1 MGVNAEGKISLSVEL
16 QNFKNIASDLKK
28 GLSAQ
33 LKQVPLDVEFN
44 NKDLEK
50 KATEA
55 IRNINEILSK
65 SRVKNLDLSSILPNF
80 VNEINKEGI
89 SDEIRM
95 QMIKGFESA
104 LTNLKDIGIK
114 QDYSKLKGFSGEDL
128 KAYIADLNDVMD
140 ILKTIEGLTERQKQ
154 GILTTVLP
162 SLSNLSGRG
171 KDAAKK
177 EYTKGA
183 KKLDAILQLSG
194 DYNGVLQYGVNPTA
208 TLTALNEL
216 NKKAKSGK
224 KLNKNEKQ
232 DLLGYLLRG
241 KYLGLEFG
249 KAEDEN
255 LKDLDYEGL
264 LKIAKEKLDKAT
276 IEYIENKSVEY
287 FAALDKIYNSSA
299 QEITYSDLTKGIK
312 NTTNQKMQSMY
323 DTEAPENPLTRI
335 RAGNVTKRVIKLS
348 SKEKPELRKRTQNEY
363 KKDTGRTK
371 LHSEEELK
379 DFEFDNEEKS
389 IEEIEEK
396 IQEIENKLSQVR
408 DKIAKSKDDQAQL
421 EEQVTNQEKIFEEKD
436 TAYTTYKS
444 KYEKYSS
451 FAKNAKYESEALKGT
466 IANLDGRLEEEKQNK
481 EKIESRYNQL
491 IKKREEIKKEIE
503 EKEKQLEAVLPKIQ
517 EQETGFEKQLTDLN
531 NKKKEAQ
538 KVVKDREAYN
548 KEVMPIQDEW
558 LERYDEALQ
567 KEYKFEGAKAK
578 SEAFDAL
585 KRLGNEY
592 LQFRRNPELSTATD
606 KEVESARFAVKHYK
620 LWQAAKEAG
629 VAESRLDREKFD
641 TDDDLAYQQAVE
653 YLQKQREN
661 TEQRRENLKAELEKA
676 KAEVTKIQ
684 EDISKVKE
692 QQEDLQKEKSK
703 LLRELRARPANK
715 EDDNEA
721 KIRREQS
728 QLESSNTKIQ
738 KLETSKADAE
748 NRLNKLEGYLQ
759 KNELTDERK
768 KKYDNRLEELKKER
782 DTQEKI
788 LEQKKN
794 SLQTTINEQK
804 QLVQLEQELQESQN
818 ALIQEQKETKA
829 RQEELD
835 RQEEERRKKAE
846 EERKKQ
852 EEANRKQQGNK
863 TETDSG
869 TKTTTEEAQNSGAG
883 SAATSATVD
892 TATSIPPEKLREI
905 LTLLGNIQK
914 ALGTLDDGSDIPSIT
929 QSVKSMADAL
939 KELSVALGEIKQ
951 KDFNLNIGLPN
962 NNPIGQQGEAKRK
975 ILKELEKQYSEL
987 DSYFINKYGDDSSA
1001 FNALSKLE
1009 GGSNYVKT
1017 MMSDFS
1023 IIGDIN
1029 APLTDKINVYKT
1041 LIEQLRSFVIQ
1052 EGGDLNKIVS
1062 NTLSP
1067 DKIIEQINQDISNAN
1082 PATAITKLFEKMQI
1096 SIDASLA
1103 QINTESQGFK
1113 FLSGSAEE
1121 AAEAKRKFVE
1131 ANKDVLQSI
1140 ITSMPKIE
1148 QEAEALEKVEDIKKE
1163 SKNNVDTKNN
1173 NKENENTIKQQKKL
1187 LEQQQLQTR
1196 AEQEQ
1201 EKIQR
1206 KFEEVKLKRNA
1217 RINEQKKQRAK
1228 NIKDRIDNRI
1238 NQPSLQQI
1246 EEAQLKEQQK
1256 IQQKVQDQLREEVYD
1271 DYSKPQRPKYDFEPD
1286 YEDLARQAQEARQ
1299 YYQEQISNDF
1309 EIKAEAKLDLVQ
1321 DETGQLSLFD
1331 DILPEKNWGQEIQQD
1346 IKETSQAAIEGQ
1358 ISFQQLEE
1366 AIANSEKAFAKLYSP
1381 KTTAGKS
1388 FIQNKDLPNDVL
1400 QKYEN
1405 ISTENGKGYKAT
1417 SNLRELK
1424 NLGDELA
1431 NVKTKLKVSFDEAG
1445 NLKSTADPLQVQ
1457 ELLKR
1462 YDELVEKIQ
1471 KIKLLIES
1479 PDSKEFK
1486 LLKDIKE
1493 TETEAEKLTSI
1504 LEKTYTKLSIPE
1516 KFLTDTEK
1524 FLNPFAEANIP
1535 MTESIEQLIDSVG
1548 RMKDINAELT
1558 SSFDS
1563 KGKLIGDPQKVQDL
1577 ITEYNN
1583 LSKVVDDLK
1592 LKISSPTSKENI
1604 ALNLAKDAEKAEK
1617 QLDALKEKVDKTL
1630 GKSNL
1635 FEARTQKTIDMYG
1648 AFDGNGEGQRSE
1660 NLITPE
1666 AVGEKYGDNF
1676 AKQQEQVK
1684 ELTDKLREYKDAVK
1698 ELDNLRYSDNTSLEQ
1713 LTQAND
1719 KVKNL
1724 ETSITTL
1731 SQTIKTS
1738 GIANATNEQIGKL
1751 KNQLETFLNNTPNL
1765 TKDVRA
1771 QLQDYIKV
1779 LDSGASVSKTR
1790 YASMT
1795 ADLNKFKSAQASGST
1810 IWEQMVGKMREGIAF
1825 LATKFSFY
1833 QIFNQF
1839 RQGFE
1844 VIHQFDDALT
1854 EMMKVSD
1861 ETRTSL
1867 QRYQKTTFETA
1878 DAIGTNALQIQNSTA
1893 DFMRL
1898 GETLD
1903 QAAES
1908 AKSANVLMNVSE
1920 FQSIDEATK
1929 SLIAMGA
1936 AYNDLSKM
1944 NIIDKLNE
1952 VGLKIA

>member
-50 KATEA
+50 KAAEA

-104 LTNLKDIGIK
+104 LTNLRDIGIK

-140 ILKTIEGLTERQKQ
+140 ILKTIQGLTERQKQ
-154 GILTTVLP
+154 GFLTTVLP
-162 SLSNLSGRG
+162 SLSDLSGRG

-194 DYNGVLQYGVNPTA
+194 DYSGVLQYGVNPTA

-224 KLNKNEKQ
+224 ELNKNEKQ

-255 LKDLDYEGL
+255 LKDLDYDGL
-264 LKIAKEKLDKAT
+264 LEIAKKDFDKAT
-276 IEYIENKSVEY
+276 ADYIETKSTAY

-323 DTEAPENPLTRI
+323 DVEAPENPPTRI
-335 RAGNVTKRVIKLS
+335 RAGNVTKRAIKLS
-348 SKEKPELRKRTQNEY
+348 SKQKPELRKRTQNEN
-363 KKDTGRTK
+363 KKDTKRTK

-379 DFEFDNEEKS
+379 DSELDNEEKS
-389 IEEIEEK
+389 IEEIEK
-396 IQEIENKLSQVR
+396 KLQEIENKLSQVR
-408 DKIAKSKDDQAQL
+408 DKITKSKDDQAQL
-421 EEQVTNQEKIFEEKD
+421 EEQITNQEKIFEEKN

-444 KYEKYSS
+444 KYEEYSS
-451 FAKNAKYESEALKGT
+451 FAKHAKYESEALKGT
-466 IANLDGRLEEEKQNK
+466 IANLDGQLEEEKQNK
-481 EKIESRYNQL
+481 EKIESKYNQL

-503 EKEKQLEAVLPKIQ
+503 EKEKQLEAILPPIQ
-517 EQETGFEKQLTDLN
+517 KQEEEFEKQLTDLTN
-531 NKKKEAQ
+531 QKKEKQ
-538 KVVKDREAYN
+538 KNIQSQKKDA
-548 KEVMPIQDEW
+548 KTTLDEQEKKIK
-558 LERYDEALQ
+558 LIDEILQ
-567 KEYKFEGAKAK
+567 KQYKFEGDNAVSDSIAAYDKLID
-578 SEAFDAL
+578 EFD
-585 KRLGNEY
+585 EY
-592 LQFRRNPELSTATD
+592 MTSSGLDPSNPETISETD
-606 KEVESARFAVKHYK
+606 
-620 LWQAAKEAG
+620 WI
-629 VAESRLDREKFD
+629 
-641 TDDDLAYQQAVE
+641 
-653 YLQKQREN
+653 
-661 TEQRRENLKAELEKA
+661 
-676 KAEVTKIQ
+676 KIQ
-684 EDISKVKE
+684 EYALKSSKMHEAAKNAGVSQDVLSEYGDEQEIMLVGQTAVDNLQKIRNNALETKEKINAELKKAEAEVKE
-692 QQEDLQKEKSK
+692 IEKEIERVKAEEKILLDKKSK
-703 LLRELRARPANK
+703 LLQEFRVRPANK
-715 EDDNEA
+715 EDENEA
-721 KIRREQS
+721 KIRNEQN
-728 QLESSNTKIQ
+728 QLEASNSKIQ
-738 KLETSKADAE
+738 KLETSKVDAE

-892 TATSIPPEKLREI
+892 TAISIPPEKLQEI

-914 ALGTLDDGSDIPSIT
+914 ALGTLEDGSDIPSIT

-1029 APLTDKINVYKT
+1029 APLTDKINVYKA

-1052 EGGDLNKIVS
+1052 EGGDLNKVLT
-1062 NTLSP
+1062 NVLSP
-1067 DKIIEQINQDISNAN
+1067 EEIINKITNDVAKLN
-1082 PATAITKLFEKMQI
+1082 PTTAISKIFEDIKV
-1096 SIDASLA
+1096 SIDASIA
-1103 QINTESQGFK
+1103 QINTESKGFN
-1113 FLSGSAEE
+1113 FLSSSAEE

-1140 ITSMPKIE
+1140 VASMPKIK
-1148 QEAEALEKVEDIKKE
+1148 QEAEALEKVEDIP
-1163 SKNNVDTKNN
+1163 NRTKTNEEIEQRVTAQYAKLRN
-1173 NKENENTIKQQKKL
+1173 NKDFIQGEDVSEKFLKTYEGIS
-1187 LEQQQLQTR
+1187 T
-1196 AEQEQ
+1196 
-1201 EKIQR
+1201 EKIQELF
-1206 KFEEVKLKRNA
+1206 KTLQELKQVKA
-1217 RINEQKKQRAK
+1217 
-1228 NIKDRIDNRI
+1228 
-1238 NQPSLQQI
+1238 SLQ
-1246 EEAQLKEQQK
+1246 
-1256 IQQKVQDQLREEVYD
+1256 D
-1271 DYSKPQRPKYDFEPD
+1271 
-1286 YEDLARQAQEARQ
+1286 
-1299 YYQEQISNDF
+1299 
-1309 EIKAEAKLDLVQ
+1309 
-1321 DETGQLSLFD
+1321 
-1331 DILPEKNWGQEIQQD
+1331 
-1346 IKETSQAAIEGQ
+1346 
-1358 ISFQQLEE
+1358 
-1366 AIANSEKAFAKLYSP
+1366 
-1381 KTTAGKS
+1381 
-1388 FIQNKDLPNDVL
+1388 
-1400 QKYEN
+1400 
-1405 ISTENGKGYKAT
+1405 
-1417 SNLRELK
+1417 
-1424 NLGDELA
+1424 
-1431 NVKTKLKVSFDEAG
+1431 SFDKEG
-1445 NLKSTADPLQVQ
+1445 NLIGDPLQV
-1457 ELLKR
+1457 EDT
-1462 YDELVEKIQ
+1462 YNTY
-1471 KIKLLIES
+1471 IKLIDIVKRLKLDITGQYSEETVALKLKQDAEKAKEELEQLRTNIEQTFAKISSSKEFIQGKSLNADYIDKYGVFNNTKNLDKLSYYFAYLEKTKTELASSFDRQGQLIGDPTEVENLINQYNTLIEEIKKLKLEIES
-1479 PDSKEFK
+1479 PHSEENIILQMLQDSKK
-1486 LLKDIKE
+1486 LKE
-1493 TETEAEKLTSI
+1493 SLENLYSKLPTP
-1504 LEKTYTKLSIPE
+1504 EKTVLSVD
-1516 KFLTDTEK
+1516 KVLQ
-1524 FLNPFAEANIP
+1524 PFREMNLP
-1535 MTESIEQLIDSVG
+1535 VTESREQLLDSVK
-1548 RMKDINAELT
+1548 RMQEINSELS
-1558 SSFDS
+1558 SSFDAQ
-1563 KGKLIGDPQKVQDL
+1563 GKLIGSPKRVQEL
-1577 ITEYNN
+1577 ISEYKN
-1583 LSKVVDDLK
+1583 LIKQIDELK
-1592 LKISSPTSKENI
+1592 AKISSPTSKENI

-1617 QLDALKEKVDKTL
+1617 ELNNLKNKIDEFFAVRKKDTVESTAQSAIRDYGAINENGELRPIESPFFNDNKDLIQQQQYIISLSKALDEYRIAVDNLKKTRESDNIKLDDLKEANKQVELLENKINELDKAIKKI
-1630 GKSNL
+1630 GKGNTNATDNQINGL
-1635 FEARTQKTIDMYG
+1635 KTKIQSILDKNTSLSTD
-1648 AFDGNGEGQRSE
+1648 A
-1660 NLITPE
+1660 
-1666 AVGEKYGDNF
+1666 
-1676 AKQQEQVK
+1676 
-1684 ELTDKLREYKDAVK
+1684 TDKLKGY
-1698 ELDNLRYSDNTSLEQ
+1698 LD
-1713 LTQAND
+1713 
-1719 KVKNL
+1719 V
-1724 ETSITTL
+1724 
-1731 SQTIKTS
+1731 
-1738 GIANATNEQIGKL
+1738 
-1751 KNQLETFLNNTPNL
+1751 LN
-1765 TKDVRA
+1765 
-1771 QLQDYIKV
+1771 
-1779 LDSGASVSKTR
+1779 SGASIS
-1790 YASMT
+1790 
-1795 ADLNKFKSAQASGST
+1795 KSAYNSMSADIKQFSAEQTKSLT
-1810 IWEQMVGKMREGIAF
+1810 IWDLMTMKMREGIAF

-1839 RQGFE
+1839 RQGIGI
-1844 VIHQFDDALT
+1844 IHQFDDALT

-1861 ETRTSL
+1861 ETRKTL
-1867 QRYQKTTFETA
+1867 EDYQKTTFDTA
-1878 DAIGTNALQIQNSTA
+1878 DAIGTSALQLQNSTA

-1898 GETLD
+1898 GESLNE
-1903 QAAES
+1903 AAES
-1908 AKSANVLMNVSE
+1908 AKVANVLMNVSE

-1929 SLIAMGA
+1929 SLIAMSA
-1936 AYNDLSKM
+1936 AYDDLSKM

-1952 VGLKIA
+1952 VGNNYSISTSGAAEALQMSASALKTAGNDMDEALALVTAGNQVVQDISKAGNGLRTIALRLTGK

>member
-33 LKQVPLDVEFN
+33 LKQVPLDIEFN

-50 KATEA
+50 KAAEA

-80 VNEINKEGI
+80 VSEINKEGI

-104 LTNLKDIGIK
+104 LTNLRDIGIK

-140 ILKTIEGLTERQKQ
+140 ILKTIQGLTERQKQ

-162 SLSNLSGRG
+162 SLSDLSGRG

-224 KLNKNEKQ
+224 ELNKNEKQ

-481 EKIESRYNQL
+481 EKIESKYNQL

-503 EKEKQLEAVLPKIQ
+503 EKEKQLEAILPPIQ
-517 EQETGFEKQLTDLN
+517 KQEEEFEKQLTDLTN
-531 NKKKEAQ
+531 QKKEKQ

-558 LERYDEALQ
+558 LEWCDEALQ

-592 LQFRRNPELSTATD
+592 LQFRRNPELSTAID
-606 KEVESARFAVKHYK
+606 KEAESARFAVKHYK

-684 EDISKVKE
+684 EDIDEVKK

-703 LLRELRARPANK
+703 LLHELRAKPANK
-715 EDDNEA
+715 EDENEA

-728 QLESSNTKIQ
+728 QLESSNSKIQ
-738 KLETSKADAE
+738 KLETSKVEAE
-748 NRLNKLEGYLQ
+748 NRLNKLEEYLQ
-759 KNELTDERK
+759 KNELTEERK
-768 KKYDNRLEELKKER
+768 TKYDNRLEELKKER

-794 SLQTTINEQK
+794 SLQTTISEQK

-883 SAATSATVD
+883 SAATSTTVD

-1140 ITSMPKIE
+1140 VASMPKIE
-1148 QEAEALEKVEDIKKE
+1148 EEAKALEKVEEIKEE
-1163 SKNNVDTKNN
+1163 S
-1173 NKENENTIKQQKKL
+1173 NKTSE
-1187 LEQQQLQTR
+1187 
-1196 AEQEQ
+1196 AF
-1201 EKIQR
+1201 EKDESNIE
-1206 KFEEVKLKRNA
+1206 K
-1217 RINEQKKQRAK
+1217 QKKQA
-1228 NIKDRIDNRI
+1228 
-1238 NQPSLQQI
+1238 
-1246 EEAQLKEQQK
+1246 EEIARKK
-1256 IQQKVQDQLREEVYD
+1256 REV
-1271 DYSKPQRPKYDFEPD
+1271 
-1286 YEDLARQAQEARQ
+1286 
-1299 YYQEQISNDF
+1299 QEQYENQF
-1309 EIKAEAKLDLVQ
+1309 HAW
-1321 DETGQLSLFD
+1321 DENGQLSFLD
-1331 DILPEKNWGQEIQQD
+1331 KNDYDLQNEYLELQKQEAEQLA
-1346 IKETSQAAIEGQ
+1346 KQAEQNPPKVNIPIEGQ
-1358 ISFQQLEE
+1358 ISFTNEE
-1366 AIANSEKAFAKLYSP
+1366 DINKIANEVYENSFIANKDGQYSLFRNVEAASNWGQELKEDLQEAS
-1381 KTTAGKS
+1381 KTDFSNLKNQLSLKDWEIAIDKRDKGIEEQFKKINNSKS
-1388 FIQNKDLPNDVL
+1388 FLQNTDIPNDFL
-1400 QKYEN
+1400 KKYEN
-1405 ISTENGKGYKAT
+1405 ISTKNGEGYKAT

-1424 NLGDELA
+1424 NLSDELA

-1493 TETEAEKLTSI
+1493 TEAEAEKLTSI
-1504 LEKTYTKLSIPE
+1504 LEKTYTKLSTPE

-1548 RMKDINAELT
+1548 RMKDINSELT

-1617 QLDALKEKVDKTL
+1617 
-1630 GKSNL
+1630 
-1635 FEARTQKTIDMYG
+1635 
-1648 AFDGNGEGQRSE
+1648 
-1660 NLITPE
+1660 
-1666 AVGEKYGDNF
+1666 
-1676 AKQQEQVK
+1676 
-1684 ELTDKLREYKDAVK
+1684 
-1698 ELDNLRYSDNTSLEQ
+1698 ELDNLKNKVDNFFAVRKKDTVESTVQSAIRDYGAINENGELRPIESPFFNDNKDLIQQQQYVISLSKALDEYRIAVDNLKKTRESDNIKLDDLKEANKQVELLENKINELDKAIKKIGKGNTNATDNQINGLKTKIQNILDKNTSLS
-1713 LTQAND
+1713 TD
-1719 KVKNL
+1719 
-1724 ETSITTL
+1724 
-1731 SQTIKTS
+1731 
-1738 GIANATNEQIGKL
+1738 ATDKL
-1751 KNQLETFLNNTPNL
+1751 KGYLDILN
-1765 TKDVRA
+1765 
-1771 QLQDYIKV
+1771 
-1779 LDSGASVSKTR
+1779 SGASIS
-1790 YASMT
+1790 
-1795 ADLNKFKSAQASGST
+1795 KSAYDSMSADIKQFSAEQTKSLT
-1810 IWEQMVGKMREGIAF
+1810 IWDLMTMKMREGIAF
-1825 LATKFSFY
+1825 LATKFSLY

-1839 RQGFE
+1839 RQGIE

-1861 ETRTSL
+1861 ETRKTL
-1867 QRYQKTTFETA
+1867 EDYQKTTFDTA
-1878 DAIGTNALQIQNSTA
+1878 DAIGTSALQLQNSTA

-1898 GETLD
+1898 GMGT
-1903 QAAES
+1903 
-1908 AKSANVLMNVSE
+1908 NVLCSAV
-1920 FQSIDEATK
+1920 
-1929 SLIAMGA
+1929 
-1936 AYNDLSKM
+1936 
-1944 NIIDKLNE
+1944 
-1952 VGLKIA
+1952 